1 MAGIILR
8 SFLWFAY
15 IQHAEDDKFQVYIT
29 TIYYPPFCRLDGL
42 ILGVALAMLRNFH
55 EEIWIRMTNKS
66 NWLIII
72 IATQFSILLVNDD
85 TIYDK
90 ILNIIKSLEKPEKLL
105 Q

>member
-1 MAGIILR
+1 
-8 SFLWFAY
+8 
-15 IQHAEDDKFQVYIT
+15 
-29 TIYYPPFCRLDGL
+29 
-42 ILGVALAMLRNFH
+42 MLRNFH

-72 IATQFSILLVNDD
+72 IATQFSKLLVNDD

-105 Q
+105 QWNYIIYRANESSFSAGDGKDWFTVR